1 MPHGMG
7 KMMDMEEEVGLPE
20 EDEPASDFDVAADAV
35 AEELGASPTPGFRS
49 ALKEAIMA
57 CMSTDYGSEEKAPKE
72 DSGLALIFGK
82 GK

>member
-1 MPHGMG
+1 M
-7 KMMDMEEEVGLPE
+7 PE
-20 EDEPASDFDVAADAV
+20 EAEPASDFDVAADAV
-35 AEELGASPTPGFRS
+35 AEKLGATPTPGFRS

-57 CMSTDYGSEEKAPKE
+57 CMGTDYSEAKPSKAPAK